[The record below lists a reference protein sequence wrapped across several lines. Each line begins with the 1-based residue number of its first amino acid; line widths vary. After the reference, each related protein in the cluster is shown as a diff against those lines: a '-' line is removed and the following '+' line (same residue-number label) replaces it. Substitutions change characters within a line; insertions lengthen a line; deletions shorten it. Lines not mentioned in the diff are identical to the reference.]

1 MGGLRDRV
9 AVRVATA
16 IRWIPESGARLF
28 LLVMPS
34 EGSSFRPETSA
45 PQTPLDAPAST
56 RKAPAISILH
66 LEDKPEDAELVRE
79 LLTAEW
85 PDIQITVV
93 TSRFA
98 YISELQLRR
107 YDLILSDFTLGSLDG
122 LEALKI
128 VRQRWPEIPFI
139 FFSGTLDE
147 EKAVEALQ
155 AGARDYVLKGQM
167 KRLRAILRSVVGEGE
182 ERRKHRQAEY
192 HSRELE
198 GALLKTREAIKRL
211 EEQSQRMQ
219 RLENVGL
226 MAAGV
231 AHDLNNMLS
240 PMLMAAPLL
249 RGSISDPDGRSLLDT
264 LERSAVRGAALVGQ
278 ILAFSQGGKGEP
290 QVIQLEI
297 LVRDITLFM
306 EETFPKNLQIEKSI
320 TMELWPL
327 RANPAQI
334 YQMLLNLC
342 VNARDAMPR
351 GGRLSIHAENCLLD
365 ESSARRISGARAGS
379 FVVLQVDDT
388 GSGIAPEVVEH
399 IWEPAVTSKDGGKG
413 TGLGLPTVRSI
424 VKRHGGF
431 IQLQTVVG
439 LGSSFRVYLPVAV
452 SPAGATHSP
461 SFLTSLSASAPA

>member
-1 MGGLRDRV
+1 MGGS
-9 AVRVATA
+9 A
-16 IRWIPESGARLF
+16 
-28 LLVMPS
+28 
-34 EGSSFRPETSA
+34 FRPESSA
-45 PQTPLDAPAST
+45 LQVPLDGAALA
-56 RKAPAISILH
+56 RKASAVRILH
-66 LEDKPEDAELVRE
+66 LEEKPEDAELVRE
-79 LLTAEW
+79 LLAAEW

-98 YISELQLRR
+98 FISELQLRS
-107 YDLILSDFTLGSLDG
+107 YDFILSDFALGSFEG
-122 LEALKI
+122 MEALKI

-167 KRLRAILRSVVGEGE
+167 KRLRAILRSVVSEGE

-198 GALLKTREAIKRL
+198 GSLLKTREAIKRL

-278 ILAFSQGGKGEP
+278 ILAFSQGAKGEP

-306 EETFPKNLQIEKSI
+306 EETFPKSLQIEKRI
-320 TMELWPL
+320 PMELWPL

-351 GGRLSIHAENCLLD
+351 GGRLTVQAENCVLD
-365 ESSARRISGARAGS
+365 EASARRITGARAGS

-388 GSGIAPEVVEH
+388 GSGIAPEVVEY
-399 IWEPAVTSKDGGKG
+399 IWEPAVTNKDGGKG

-431 IQLQTVVG
+431 IQLQTAVG
-439 LGSSFRVYLPVAV
+439 LGSSFRVYLPVTGN
-452 SPAGATHSP
+452 SSGSTSSP

>member
-1 MGGLRDRV
+1 MPSDGSAPHSGAPAPGALGD
-9 AVRVATA
+9 AAAASPQKASA
-16 IRWIPESGARLF
+16 IR
-28 LLVMPS
+28 
-34 EGSSFRPETSA
+34 
-45 PQTPLDAPAST
+45 
-56 RKAPAISILH
+56 ILH
-66 LEDKPEDAELVRE
+66 LENKPEDAELVRE

-98 YISELQLRR
+98 YIGELQLRS
-107 YDLILSDFTLGSLDG
+107 YDLILADFAPGSFHG

-128 VRQRWPEIPFI
+128 ARQRWPEIPFI

-147 EKAVEALQ
+147 DKAVEALQ
-155 AGARDYVLKGQM
+155 SGARDYVLKGQM
-167 KRLRAILRSVVGEGE
+167 KRLRAILRSVVKEGE
-182 ERRKHRQAEY
+182 ERRNHRQVDC

-198 GALLKTREAIKRL
+198 ASLLKTREAIKRL

-249 RGSISDPDGRSLLDT
+249 RGSISDPDGRRLLDN
-264 LERSAVRGAALVGQ
+264 LEKSAVRGAALVGQ
-278 ILAFSQGGKGEP
+278 ILAFSQGGKGE
-290 QVIQLEI
+290 QQMVQLEI
-297 LVRDITLFM
+297 LVRDIVMFM
-306 EETFPKNLQIEKSI
+306 EQTFPKNLQIEKSI
-320 TMELWPL
+320 PMELWPL

-342 VNARDAMPR
+342 INARDAMAQ
-351 GGRLSIHAENCLLD
+351 GGRLSVHAENCVLD
-365 ESSARRISGARAGS
+365 ESSARRIAGARAGS

-388 GSGIAPEVVEH
+388 GCGIPPEVVER
-399 IWEPAVTSKDGGKG
+399 IWEPLVPDKVGSKGA
-413 TGLGLPTVRSI
+413 GLGLPTVRSI

-439 LGSSFRVYLPVAV
+439 LGTSFRVYLPVAGI
-452 SPAGATHSP
+452 PDGASQSQP
-461 SFLTSLSASAPA
+461 FLAALSASASA